1 MFAFGGRPLC
11 GLTLVN
17 AAILRFDIV
26 RPTEKAESGMTE
38 QYRKESSVSRK
49 PKPSKQ
55 KKKYNNEL
63 LDEALDETFPASD
76 PVAMLEPVPNSQ
88 QSDNDEGK

>member
-1 MFAFGGRPLC
+1 
-11 GLTLVN
+11 
-17 AAILRFDIV
+17 
-26 RPTEKAESGMTE
+26 MTE
-38 QYRKESSVSRK
+38 HSRKHSSVSHK

-55 KKKYNNEL
+55 KKKHNNEL

-88 QSDNDEGK
+88 QCDNDEGK